1 MLIRPAAVADAEALT
16 DLHLDV
22 WEEAYG
28 HLIAEDILQERRKS
42 RSDRIVRWSQNI
54 PRPESQ
60 TLLAW
65 DDDHNQLL
73 GFVSTG
79 PGRDETQAG
88 LPDLEVW
95 ALYARAE
102 VYGHGVG
109 YALLNEAIGTA
120 AAYLWVLDGNDRA
133 IGFYERQGFRFDGSS
148 KTEPVGVER
157 RMVCQRVTAT

>member
-1 MLIRPAAVADAEALT
+1 MLIRPATVRDAEALT

-42 RSDRIVRWSQNI
+42 RSNRIERWSQNI

-65 DDDHNQLL
+65 DDDQGRLL

-79 PGRDETQAG
+79 PGQ
-88 LPDLEVW
+88 V
-95 ALYARAE
+95 
-102 VYGHGVG
+102 
-109 YALLNEAIGTA
+109 
-120 AAYLWVLDGNDRA
+120 
-133 IGFYERQGFRFDGSS
+133 Q
-148 KTEPVGVER
+148 
-157 RMVCQRVTAT
+157 